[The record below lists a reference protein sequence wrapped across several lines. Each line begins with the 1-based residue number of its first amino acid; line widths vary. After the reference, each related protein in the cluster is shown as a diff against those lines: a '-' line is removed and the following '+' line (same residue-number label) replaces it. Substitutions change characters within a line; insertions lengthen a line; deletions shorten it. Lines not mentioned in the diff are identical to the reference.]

1 MRSTAASRKY
11 EHARVTMLPNTC
23 NDGTTVNHPVAVTLP
38 WNASV
43 LETYRSHSL
52 RRNALAFSASYKISM
67 AIMRYAGDM

>member
-11 EHARVTMLPNTC
+11 ENARVTMLLNAQAV
-23 NDGTTVNHPVAVTLP
+23 GTTVNHPMADTLP

-52 RRNALAFSASYKISM
+52 RRNALAFSAS
-67 AIMRYAGDM
+67 